1 MWSSPVSRFA
11 HLSVESCVQQ
21 VMWAE
26 AACML
31 QVAETH
37 EMVFCKPIKLLFGAL
52 LYIKSVQIFY
62 TRQSLSP

>member
-1 MWSSPVSRFA
+1 
-11 HLSVESCVQQ
+11 
-21 VMWAE
+21 
-26 AACML
+26 ML

>member
-1 MWSSPVSRFA
+1 
-11 HLSVESCVQQ
+11 
-21 VMWAE
+21 
-26 AACML
+26 ML

-62 TRQSLSP
+62 TRQSLSPQKQLWGLVEGLPEGSHGC